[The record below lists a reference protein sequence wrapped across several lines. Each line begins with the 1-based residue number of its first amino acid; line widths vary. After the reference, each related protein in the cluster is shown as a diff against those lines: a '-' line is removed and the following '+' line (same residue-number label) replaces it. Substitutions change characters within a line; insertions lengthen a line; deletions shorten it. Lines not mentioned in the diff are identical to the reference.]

1 MSIKPIDFQVA
12 IPRSM
17 EASKVSSN
25 DANKNLAMQQ
35 QNADSIQHKAET
47 DLRQVNSRTK
57 PEEAKITEKQKEN
70 RKNSKKNS
78 SNKKEAE
85 DGKKK
90 DLNKE
95 MQTSIID
102 IKI

>member
-1 MSIKPIDFQVA
+1 MLI
-12 IPRSM
+12 R
-17 EASKVSSN
+17 
-25 DANKNLAMQQ
+25 NLAMQQ
-35 QNADSIQHKAET
+35 QNVRFQFNIKQKLI
-47 DLRQVNSRTK
+47 LRQVNSRTK

-70 RKNSKKNS
+70 RKNGKNSKKNS